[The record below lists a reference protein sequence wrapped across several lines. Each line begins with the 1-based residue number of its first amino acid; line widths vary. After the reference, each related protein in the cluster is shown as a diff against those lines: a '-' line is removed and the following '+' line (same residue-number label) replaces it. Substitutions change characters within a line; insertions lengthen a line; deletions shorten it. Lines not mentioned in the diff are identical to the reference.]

1 MYGIHTNIRV
11 KIHTYKEEKEIE
23 KSINKHR
30 CMQVYTHTQTQIL
43 RLWCIFREE
52 YESMYI

>member
-1 MYGIHTNIRV
+1 MYGTHTNIRV
-11 KIHTYKEEKEIE
+11 KIHTYKEKKEIE